1 MKKVDKVDLNKLKS
15 KVKERPLYYCKCG
28 LSSRLPYCDG
38 NHGCDKQPVKE
49 NKNDKPNESGSNDK

>member
-28 LSSRLPYCDG
+28 LSSRLPYCDWK
-38 NHGCDKQPVKE
+38 HGCDKPVKE
-49 NKNDKPNESGSNDK
+49 SKNDKASENGSVDK